1 MKFKVTRKEIK
12 ENYRA
17 VSVPYC
23 ELQHLLH
30 YRSPI
35 AYNSGI
41 YGWNYDM
48 YDFSR
53 DFNTNICICTGY
65 RNCPGIPVAREI
77 YSKYDE
83 KAKEI
88 LYGDTTTD
96 QMRKEKLDDLIREFL
111 DEIELKYFN

>member
-17 VSVPYC
+17 INVPYC
-23 ELQHLLH
+23 ELQSLLS

-41 YGWNYDM
+41 YGWNYDV

-53 DFNTNICICTGY
+53 DFSTNICICTGY
-65 RNCPGIPVAREI
+65 RRYPGIPVERDL
-77 YSKYDE
+77 YVKYE
-83 KAKEI
+83 EAAKEI
-88 LYGDTTTD
+88 IYGDT
-96 QMRKEKLDDLIREFL
+96 QYQEVKEKLDDLIREFL
-111 DEIELKYFN
+111 DEIERTYFN